1 MKVNQFLEVKS
12 VIEAIDTSESYSRHF
27 FLDDKRLI
35 MPLISLEL
43 IDEVIGNTTRV
54 RVEFAYFILEG
65 VAYIKWLGQNVQEQ
79 TIQGE
84 ITLQEKQQV
93 LTEWFAFNGK
103 GEGYE
108 LEVNFEDVKLFIPA
122 EARIGNDWW
131 MPWDTPRFKKNIEQ
145 SKIDAFFELGLMPRF
160 DSSKMKKLDF
170 TRK

>member
-12 VIEAIDTSESYSRHF
+12 VIEEIDTSESYSRHF

-54 RVEFAYFILEG
+54 RVEFSYFMLEG
-65 VAYIKWLGQNVQEQ
+65 VAHIKWLGQNVQEQIIHGQ

-131 MPWDTPRFKKNIEQ
+131 MPYTPRFKKNIEQ
-145 SKIDAFFELGLMPRF
+145 SKMDAFLPLKREQSWFRLTG
-160 DSSKMKKLDF
+160 
-170 TRK
+170 